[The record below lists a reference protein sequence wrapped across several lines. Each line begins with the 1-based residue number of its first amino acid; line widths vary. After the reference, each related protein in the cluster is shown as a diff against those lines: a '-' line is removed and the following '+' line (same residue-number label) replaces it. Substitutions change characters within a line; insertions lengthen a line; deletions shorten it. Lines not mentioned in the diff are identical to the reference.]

1 MARVSRKSLV
11 KKGTSGK
18 KAKKKSVKYTVQNVL
33 VVSTIPFSG
42 SNFET
47 QFKAGLG
54 TISGTYNANENQG
67 YDPQTLETD
76 VRNAGNATLVVTV
89 GGLKAAQAALN
100 VGTVPFISLAGGTAG
115 FTDTTSRIFL
125 GGICL
130 DTYKHNIDRINY
142 LMNKLTITADQI
154 CLLYNGNSA
163 VSATEEQQFTY
174 TQNADIDPTNVAT
187 ANAIYTAAFDAIGQ
201 ITDAT
206 GNSPGIQAIIVSADP
221 FFTQTKEQLKFV
233 ASKYAYYMMYPLK
246 EYRTGTPPKH
256 AHSTTHTPND
266 DLPTVY
272 RKMGVKA
279 KNILGGQSATWDHQ
293 GLDNPV
299 DH

>member
-100 VGTVPFISLAGGTAG
+100 
-115 FTDTTSRIFL
+115 
-125 GGICL
+125 
-130 DTYKHNIDRINY
+130 
-142 LMNKLTITADQI
+142 
-154 CLLYNGNSA
+154 
-163 VSATEEQQFTY
+163 
-174 TQNADIDPTNVAT
+174 
-187 ANAIYTAAFDAIGQ
+187 
-201 ITDAT
+201 
-206 GNSPGIQAIIVSADP
+206 
-221 FFTQTKEQLKFV
+221 
-233 ASKYAYYMMYPLK
+233 
-246 EYRTGTPPKH
+246 
-256 AHSTTHTPND
+256 
-266 DLPTVY
+266 
-272 RKMGVKA
+272 
-279 KNILGGQSATWDHQ
+279 
-293 GLDNPV
+293 
-299 DH
+299 